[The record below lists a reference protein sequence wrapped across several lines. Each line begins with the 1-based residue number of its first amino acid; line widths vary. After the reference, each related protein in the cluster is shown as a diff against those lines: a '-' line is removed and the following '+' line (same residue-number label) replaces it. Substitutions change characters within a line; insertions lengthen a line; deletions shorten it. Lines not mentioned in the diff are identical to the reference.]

1 MTFSFFYFTIRSSNI
16 HVVMGKKNLEYS
28 SSEKYHRQKSIDNL
42 ITLDIIRN
50 AWNVKLNENL
60 NYV

>member
-1 MTFSFFYFTIRSSNI
+1 
-16 HVVMGKKNLEYS
+16 MGKKNLEYS